1 MYVAPD
7 PATLESYMKDH
18 EVPTVKWLKEVWFE
32 KTAIYSTLCELL
44 VAGAKVKRKIA
55 MDATYKVMSRMG
67 VVLKGSRSLVRL
79 PALRLLLLAINEIG
93 QIIYWSP
100 ISSENSG
107 ELKLALKSILLN
119 NLDIPN
125 IPNLFS
131 TYLVADENV
140 HVPGYMD
147 IQQGQAIQEIVD
159 DTVGE
164 IMEECTPEDEEEEE
178 GGEVNEAEFN
188 DFEAMD
194 EQNSI
199 DLDEVFD
206 VGWKQFL
213 VQLRVFLVNISFLPI
228 FYFHLSIWLR
238 RICWHALIMWKQ
250 HARCLQNHLVNGE
263 FDEICPDVLT
273 CCFFL

>member
-178 GGEVNEAEFN
+178 EEEEEGGEVNEAEFN

-206 VGWKQFL
+206 VGL
-213 VQLRVFLVNISFLPI
+213 ETIPGTTTRISREYLLSPNILFPSLNLAAKDLLACVDNVEATRKMFTESF
-228 FYFHLSIWLR
+228 
-238 RICWHALIMWKQ
+238 
-250 HARCLQNHLVNGE
+250 GE
-263 FDEICPDVLT
+263 R
-273 CCFFL
+273 